1 MHDNLW
7 PLWQHCDQIAMQEA
21 DRMLMVGI
29 LPTIKQSDLCLENQS
44 YLERYQAM
52 NEQIFRMRNGAPL
65 HLGIRGKEYLSV
77 AHHDVMIEAAA
88 TSFQI
93 HYKGDVDMAV
103 RAYNASRI
111 LLSPVVAVSANS
123 PYLFGH
129 DLWDESRIP
138 LFEQAVMVGGSS
150 YANRVTFGIRHA
162 GNSIM
167 ECFAANRVR
176 FPTLLPYLMDSA
188 PKELAHPTATQ
199 RHDLAME

>member
-93 HYKGDVDMAV
+93 HCKGDVDMAV